1 MTGLPPKRLLPAR
14 SDLAAEHLRGRVE
27 AARFAEGRRR
37 RVAQPALSIR
47 REPRDGAG
55 QETQAL
61 FGEGFTVYEET
72 GGWAW
77 GQAEFD
83 GYVGYVRAEGLAEP
97 KDAPTHRVAALRT
110 YRYPKPDLKAP
121 PLGLVSMNAKVAPGE
136 PSEDGKFVSDGEG
149 GWVVAAHLVPLAE
162 GGEDP
167 AAVAERFLGTPYFWG
182 GRESLGLDCSGLI
195 QNAYEA
201 CGVCVPRDADLQEA
215 FFSRADHG
223 EIVWER
229 ENAEARFTAAALR
242 RGDLVY
248 WRGHTGV
255 MLDGQRLLHAN
266 ATHMAVSV
274 DDLRDVAAHLE
285 RDEDLPVTRI
295 VRPTPISALRIG

>member
-136 PSEDGKFVSDGEG
+136 PSEDGKFVSDVEG
-149 GWVVAAHLVPLAE
+149 GWVVAAHLVPLAV

-215 FFSRADHG
+215 FSA
-223 EIVWER
+223 
-229 ENAEARFTAAALR
+229 ARITAKPSGKEKTPRPPSPLR
-242 RGDLVY
+242 RSGAATSS
-248 WRGHTGV
+248 TG
-255 MLDGQRLLHAN
+255 A
-266 ATHMAVSV
+266 ATPA
-274 DDLRDVAAHLE
+274 
-285 RDEDLPVTRI
+285 
-295 VRPTPISALRIG
+295 